1 MLRRLDPA
9 MPMSMSD
16 TSVPKLPTPY
26 APARSRTPAIVGLV
40 FATLFWGTQ
49 FPLAQHV
56 LQSIDQ
62 YYFAL
67 IRYSI
72 GVWLFVFT
80 LYVREGRQAFALDG
94 KGGMLA
100 WHGFCGFT
108 AFGLLV
114 FWGLYF
120 TTPAHASIIMAS
132 QPMLTALWM
141 WVVQRRRPPPATL
154 MCIGVAF
161 CGLLLIITRG
171 DLRAALEGGSL
182 IGDAL
187 ALGGAICWVI
197 YTLGQA
203 RFPGWSP
210 FRYTTLANL
219 AGTLGI
225 WVIVLPLTWAGVAHV
240 PSWQTL
246 QAQGPALV
254 YVSVFP
260 LYIAIM
266 LFGVAVARIGALNT
280 LLAGNGV
287 PLVVF
292 AIEAARGRLPTLAE
306 WLGAALVIGALAL
319 NNLLARRAA

>member
-1 MLRRLDPA
+1 
-9 MPMSMSD
+9 MSESIS
-16 TSVPKLPTPY
+16 TAVPVHSK
-26 APARSRTPAIVGLV
+26 TPAIVGLV
-40 FATLFWGTQ
+40 FAIVFWGTQ
-49 FPLAQHV
+49 FPIAQHV

-67 IRYSI
+67 IRYGI
-72 GVWLFVFT
+72 GVWLFVLT
-80 LYVREGRQAFALDG
+80 LYLREGARAFALDG
-94 KGGMLA
+94 KGAMLV
-100 WHGFCGFT
+100 WHGVCGFT

-141 WVVQRRRPPPATL
+141 WFVQGRRPPPATL
-154 MCIGVAF
+154 ACIAVAF
-161 CGLLLIITRG
+161 SGLILIITRG
-171 DLRAALEGGSL
+171 DIKSALHGGSL

-187 ALGGAICWVI
+187 ALAGAICWVI

-225 WVIVLPLTWAGVAHV
+225 AVIVLPLTWAGVAHV
-240 PSWQTL
+240 PNWDTL
-246 QAQGPALV
+246 TAQGPALL
-254 YVSVFP
+254 YVSTFP
-260 LYIAIM
+260 LYVSIM
-266 LFGVAVARIGALNT
+266 LFSIAVARIGALNT

-287 PLVVF
+287 PLIVF
-292 AIEAARGRLPTLAE
+292 GIEAARGRLPTAIE
-306 WLGAALVIGALAL
+306 WMGAALVIGALAA